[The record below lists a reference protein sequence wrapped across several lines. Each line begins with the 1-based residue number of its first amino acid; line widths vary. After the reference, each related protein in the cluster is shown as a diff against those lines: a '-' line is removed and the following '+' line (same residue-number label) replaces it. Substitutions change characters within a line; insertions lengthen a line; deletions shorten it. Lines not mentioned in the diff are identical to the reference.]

1 MANAACVGG
10 SFLGVEKG
18 KPATVSN
25 LGAPAVLLLVLA
37 CLPLV
42 LPSSDPK
49 QGMSF
54 GDLDGGGSAAGLQ
67 YPYGAFASSPV
78 LSLTVVDARRRR
90 GGGGNAK
97 DASEAENEGQSMMS
111 GHLDVVLSGGGDGE
125 DGEAANQR
133 KPKRKKPYNRHTPR
147 QIEQLEAMFK
157 EFHHPDEK
165 QRAQLSRQLGLDPR
179 QVKFWFQNRR
189 THLKNQLERQENAR
203 LKHEN
208 DKLRV
213 ENLSIR
219 EAIRDLVCSCCGG
232 PAVLGELS
240 PEEHQLR
247 LENARLRDELARV
260 CTVTSKFIGKPMSHM
275 ELLLAKEPHPMTGSS
290 LELAV
295 AVGVGSS
302 VPSSKM
308 PVSTISELAGSTSSS
323 TGTVTT
329 PMVTASLPM
338 VSIDK
343 SKFAQLAVSAMN
355 ELVKMAR
362 MNEPLWIP
370 TIPSP
375 GSPIMETLNFKE
387 YLKAFSPCVGVKPT
401 GFVSEASRESGIVTI
416 DSSAA
421 LMEVFMDER
430 RWSDI
435 FYCIVAKA
443 SIVEEILPGV
453 AGSRN
458 GALLLMQAELQML
471 SPLVPIREVTFLRFC
486 KQLAEGAWAVVD
498 VSIDGL
504 QTDQCLATN
513 TKCRRLPSGCV
524 LQDTPNGCKVT
535 WVEHAEYPEASVHQ
549 LYQPLMRSGLALGA
563 GRWLATLQR
572 QCECLAILMSSLAAP
587 EHDSAAVSLEGK
599 WSLLKLARRMMENF
613 CAGMGASSSREW
625 SMLDGF
631 TGSTGKDVRVMVQNS
646 VDEPGVPPGVVL
658 SVATAVWLP
667 VTPERLF
674 NFLRDEE
681 LRAEWDILSN
691 GGPMQQV
698 LRISKGQLDGN
709 SVALLRA
716 DHTDSHLNS
725 ILILQETCTDRSGAM
740 VVYTPVDFPAMQL
753 VLGGGDSKN
762 VALLPSGFVIL
773 PAGSTASGLGHK
785 ARGSLLTVAFQILV
799 NSQPTAKLTV
809 ESVDTVY
816 SLISCT
822 IEKIK
827 AALHCDVC

>member
-189 THLKNQLERQENAR
+189 THLKCLTWLSLLHGPELGKNQLERQENAR

-219 EAIRDLVCSCCGG
+219 EAIRD
-232 PAVLGELS
+232 
-240 PEEHQLR
+240 
-247 LENARLRDELARV
+247 
-260 CTVTSKFIGKPMSHM
+260 
-275 ELLLAKEPHPMTGSS
+275 
-290 LELAV
+290 
-295 AVGVGSS
+295 
-302 VPSSKM
+302 
-308 PVSTISELAGSTSSS
+308 
-323 TGTVTT
+323 
-329 PMVTASLPM
+329 
-338 VSIDK
+338 
-343 SKFAQLAVSAMN
+343 
-355 ELVKMAR
+355 
-362 MNEPLWIP
+362 
-370 TIPSP
+370 
-375 GSPIMETLNFKE
+375 
-387 YLKAFSPCVGVKPT
+387 
-401 GFVSEASRESGIVTI
+401 
-416 DSSAA
+416 
-421 LMEVFMDER
+421 
-430 RWSDI
+430 
-435 FYCIVAKA
+435 
-443 SIVEEILPGV
+443 
-453 AGSRN
+453 
-458 GALLLMQAELQML
+458 LMQAELQML